1 MHIGGS
7 EAKRHGGPTW
17 LVALGAFALGVLAA
31 RGLWT
36 ARPSRSLP
44 PVPGPVATPG
54 PLPELPHYELSF
66 TAADFD
72 RLAARR
78 QAALAAGILEQQAD
92 DLVPV
97 AVRCG
102 AETARGRARL
112 KGDWTDHLDTDQWSL
127 RFELETPI
135 RGMRRFSV
143 QHPKTRGH
151 TMEWVVM
158 ATARRIGIL
167 APRADFA
174 TVAIQGTTKGVY
186 YLEEHPGK
194 ELLES
199 QGRRDGP
206 IVRFD
211 ESARWGT
218 TLQYGFHRTGS
229 PAEGLL
235 RTQSLVDAEVA
246 GFDERRLL
254 ATPGLDSR
262 LLRAIAMARDVQRLA
277 VAGDPEV
284 SLVRQLLALRRL
296 EGRAVEDLFAAE
308 RLGKWLAL
316 YTLFRAFHGVSW
328 IQWRLYHDPVLDRLE
343 PIVFD
348 TAADLTVHRGELVLD
363 SPTIR
368 WLTSSDAVLVAAW
381 HELGRLTAPEFVDGL
396 LADLLPQVRAF
407 DRAMQAAGSGM
418 PGVDL
423 AAALESLL
431 RAQAAELQ
439 QVARPRHAAGFL
451 ASLVGLQS
459 ADGHDDRAAEVE
471 AWSRTTVATEL
482 VGFRFRNGRVVP
494 AADALVGLAA
504 LPEAAEAVTVLPSGA
519 VLLPADGARLR
530 FRIPVDRRLADL
542 GAVAA
547 LKRAIR
553 RNAEPERGT
562 VIDLEVLYRP
572 VAEAEPRHE
581 PLVLRRAPMPEVAST
596 GRPAAPSLAQAL
608 ERYPFLQYDLRER
621 QLWVPEGRHGVD
633 GDLLL
638 PVGEPLHLAPG
649 AELQLAPEAVVVVG
663 ALRAEGTAERPVR
676 IGARD
681 PAQGFAGVL
690 VLGSAGASRLQH
702 FELRGAGEIRRGG
715 WHSSGGI
722 TFLEAPVQC
731 LDCAFLD
738 GRGEDVVNVFGC
750 RLHFER
756 CTFAGGPSD
765 LLDGD
770 FVTGTI
776 LDCQF
781 ADSGEDAIDVSGST
795 VQVRGCRFRNI
806 GDKALSVGE
815 ASTLAASDCHIEMAA
830 IAVAAKDRSTA
841 TVTNCRVDAVGP
853 YLAAVYVKKPEFG
866 PAVLA
871 LHGCRVPAG
880 VPCLAQTGC
889 ELRVDDRLLPTQD
902 VDVENLYRQK
912 VLGK

>member
-1 MHIGGS
+1 M
-7 EAKRHGGPTW
+7 KRRTGATW
-17 LVALGAFALGVLAA
+17 LVALGAFALGGLVTHSLAEP
-31 RGLWT
+31 
-36 ARPSRSLP
+36 RPSRDLP
-44 PVPGPVATPG
+44 PLPSAAPQPG
-54 PLPELPHYELSF
+54 PLPELPHYELSL
-66 TAADFD
+66 TAADLD
-72 RLAARR
+72 RLTARR
-78 QAALAAGILEQQAD
+78 TAALAAGILEQQAA

-97 AVRCG
+97 VVRCG
-102 AETARGRARL
+102 AESARGRVRL

-127 RFELETPI
+127 RFELDAPI
-135 RGMRRFSV
+135 RGMRRFAV

-158 ATARRIGIL
+158 AVARRRGVL

-174 TVAIQGTTKGVY
+174 TVAINGTQKGVY
-186 YLEEHPGK
+186 YLEEHPAK

-218 TLQYGFHRTGS
+218 TLQYGFHRTGT

-235 RTQSLVDAEVA
+235 RTQALVDAEVA

-284 SLVRQLLALRRL
+284 SVVRQLLALRRL

-363 SPTIR
+363 SPAIR

-381 HELGRLTAPEFVDGL
+381 RELGQLTAPEFVDAL
-396 LADLLPQVRAF
+396 LAELLPQVRAF

-451 ASLVGLQS
+451 AALVGLRS
-459 ADGHDDRAAEVE
+459 ADGRDERAAEVE
-471 AWSRTTVATEL
+471 SWSRTTIATEL
-482 VGFRFRNGRVVP
+482 VGFRFRNGRIVP
-494 AADALVGLAA
+494 AAEALVGLAA
-504 LPEAAEAVTVLPSGA
+504 LPEAEDAVTVLPGGA
-519 VLLPADGARLR
+519 VLLPADGARVR
-530 FRIPVDRRLADL
+530 FRIPIDRRLADL
-542 GAVAA
+542 GEVAA

-553 RNAEPERGT
+553 QNADPERGAG
-562 VIDLEVLYRP
+562 IDLEVLYRP
-572 VAEAEPRHE
+572 VAEPELRHE
-581 PLVLRRAPMPEVAST
+581 PLVLRRAPMPEVASL
-596 GRPAAPSLAQAL
+596 GRPPAPTLAQAL
-608 ERYPFLQYDLRER
+608 ERYPFLHYDLRER
-621 QLWVPEGRHGVD
+621 QLWVPEGRHRVD
-633 GDLLL
+633 GDFLL
-638 PVGEPLHLAPG
+638 PVGVPLHLAPG
-649 AELQLAPEAVVVVG
+649 AELHLAPAAVVVVG
-663 ALRAEGTAERPVR
+663 ALQAAGTAERPVR
-676 IGARD
+676 VGAQD
-681 PAQGFAGVL
+681 PAQGFAGMV
-690 VLGSAGASRLQH
+690 VLGSAGPSRLQH
-702 FELRGAGEIRRGG
+702 FELRHAGEIRRGG
-715 WHSSGGI
+715 WHSSGGL
-722 TFLEAPVQC
+722 TCLDAPVHAS
-731 LDCAFLD
+731 DCQFLA

-750 RLHFER
+750 RVQFER

-776 LDCQF
+776 VDCEF
-781 ADSGEDAIDVSGST
+781 ADAGEDAIDVSGST

-815 ASTLAASDCHIEMAA
+815 ASSLTADACHIEAAA
-830 IAVAAKDRSTA
+830 IAVAAKDRAEALLTG
-841 TVTNCRVDAVGP
+841 CQVDAVEHF
-853 YLAAVYVKKPEFG
+853 LAAVYVKKPEFG
-866 PAVLA
+866 PARLR
-871 LHGCRVPAG
+871 LRGCRVPAAAPRL
-880 VPCLAQTGC
+880 VQTGC
-889 ELRVDDRLLPTQD
+889 ELFVDDQVMPTQD
-902 VDVENLYRQK
+902 VDVEALYRQRI
-912 VLGK
+912 LGK